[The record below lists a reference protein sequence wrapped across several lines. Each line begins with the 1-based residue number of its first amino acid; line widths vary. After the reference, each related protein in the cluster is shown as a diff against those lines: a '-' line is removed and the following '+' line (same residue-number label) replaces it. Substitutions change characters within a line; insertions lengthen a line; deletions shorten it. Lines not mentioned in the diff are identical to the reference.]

1 MLDATSQAIDTYLDE
16 EDKAMSDLAEMA
28 DQQRKMDREEGAP
41 DNAVDPVPQVEE
53 AKPILIDAIYP
64 ALCAP
69 FPTKSISWR
78 VGRKSKDGKKAQVL
92 AYIDARDVM
101 GRLDRTVGWENWED
115 TYREVGAGRIVC
127 SLSIIVNGVR
137 VTKEDGAG
145 VSDIE
150 GEKGALSDALKRAAV
165 KFGVGRYLYYLDAPW
180 VELGDYGKF
189 NPPSLPRWAVPVD
202 ER

>member
-1 MLDATSQAIDTYLDE
+1 MDPVNSAIDTYLDE
-16 EDKAMSDLAEMA
+16 EDKHMNAERE
-28 DQQRKMDREEGAP
+28 DQSGAP
-41 DNAVDPVPQVEE
+41 ENAVDPVPKAEE
-53 AKPILIDAIYP
+53 AKRILIDTIYP
-64 ALCAP
+64 ALCDP
-69 FPTKSISWR
+69 FPTKAVHWR
-78 VGRKSKDGKKAQVL
+78 VGATNHKKTKPDPPTKGVAL

-127 SLSIIVNGVR
+127 SLSIIINGVR

-145 VSDIE
+145 ASDME
-150 GEKGALSDALKRAAV
+150 GEKGAISDAFKRAAV

-180 VELGDYGKF
+180 VEIDQYGKF
-189 NPPSLPRWAVPVD
+189 TPPKLPRWAIPED

>member
-92 AYIDARDVM
+92 AYIGHGPHCLLVVDYRQWRARDQ
-101 GRLDRTVGWENWED
+101 GRRRRRL
-115 TYREVGAGRIVC
+115 
-127 SLSIIVNGVR
+127 
-137 VTKEDGAG
+137 
-145 VSDIE
+145 
-150 GEKGALSDALKRAAV
+150 
-165 KFGVGRYLYYLDAPW
+165 RY
-180 VELGDYGKF
+180 
-189 NPPSLPRWAVPVD
+189 
-202 ER
+202 